1 MLVLILEEGQER
13 DKLVDHRDP
22 SAQKTSKIYKYNC
35 SQKKAKAQKPEDME
49 KNVDGIMDEDGINQN
64 NRPTSRMQLEKE
76 SHVELVQSLYKSVYQ
91 KNDNKR

>member
-1 MLVLILEEGQER
+1 
-13 DKLVDHRDP
+13 
-22 SAQKTSKIYKYNC
+22 
-35 SQKKAKAQKPEDME
+35 ME